1 MGEQLNVA
9 FAGPKQGDQE
19 EIPVTSIRKI
29 RTIIEDGFLEAEKQV
44 DPLYRK
50 VAVAAVIHNP
60 YAGRFSEDL
69 SEILDFSVGLGER
82 MGAQLVEAMGIPVE
96 SYGKASL
103 VGTNGEEEH
112 GHAFLTSA
120 MADRVRAAV
129 GGGAAWI
136 SSTGKRGPAGAS
148 IDVPLAHKDALKVR
162 SHYDTIT
169 VSVPDAPEADEV
181 VVIIAGASRGRPNF
195 RLGGLSA
202 ADVVGEDGLV

>member
-1 MGEQLNVA
+1 M
-9 FAGPKQGDQE
+9 P
-19 EIPVTSIRKI
+19 TIRKI
-29 RTIIEDGFLEAEKQV
+29 VRFVEDGLTHAGVPV

-50 VAVAAVIHNP
+50 VAIAAVVDNP

-69 SEILDFSVGLGER
+69 SDIVESSVGLGER
-82 MGAQLVEAMGIPVE
+82 MGALLVETMEVPVQ
-96 SYGKASL
+96 SYGKASI
-103 VGTNGEEEH
+103 VGMEGEEEH

-136 SSTGKRGPAGAS
+136 SSTGKIGGPGS
-148 IDVPLAHKDALKVR
+148 VIDVPLAHKDALKVR

-169 VSVPDAPEADEV
+169 ISLADAPAPDEV

-195 RLGGLSA
+195 RLGGLRA
-202 ADVVGEDGLV
+202 EDVIGQDGLH